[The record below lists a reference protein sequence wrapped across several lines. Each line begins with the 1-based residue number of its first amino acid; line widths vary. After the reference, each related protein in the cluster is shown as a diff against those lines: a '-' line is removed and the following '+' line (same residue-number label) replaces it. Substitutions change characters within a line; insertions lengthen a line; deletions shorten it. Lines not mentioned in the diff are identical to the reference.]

1 MRRVVVPELLD
12 SDQGTR
18 EEVEGSLNDLRMF
31 NRRFGGIH
39 TTSAVLRRI
48 AEDRG
53 LKKITWLDVAGSTGD
68 VATFTGRS
76 LSTDGIDS
84 ETVILDRSA
93 SHMNGSHLSVC
104 GDAMMLPFADNS
116 FDVVGCSL
124 FAHHLEREEIK
135 QFAREGLRVAR
146 HAFFIHDLIRHP
158 LHLALAYAGFPLYRS
173 RITRHDAAAS
183 VRRAYTV
190 DEMREMLQSTGV
202 ASLQIETYFL
212 FRMGV
217 IAWKPTTI

>member
-1 MRRVVVPELLD
+1 MKRVVVPELLD

-39 TTSAVLRRI
+39 TTAEVLRRI
-48 AEDRG
+48 AAERG

-68 VATFTGRS
+68 VATLAGRS
-76 LSTDGIDS
+76 LSNYKINS
-84 ETVILDRSA
+84 ETVVLDRSA
-93 SHMNGSHLSVC
+93 SHMNGTHASVC

-116 FDVVGCSL
+116 FDAVGCSL

-135 QFAREGLRVAR
+135 AFAREGLRVAR

-173 RITRHDAAAS
+173 RITRHDAPAS

-190 DEMREMLQSTGV
+190 QEMRDMLQTSG
-202 ASLQIETYFL
+202 AADLQIETYFL

-217 IAWKPTTI
+217 IAWKRTTI